1 MSGARLTGDL
11 AARLRGLAD
20 ALADGRPLL
29 ESVADRQAGNLR
41 DHFDAKS
48 RGGGGADGRKW
59 RDLAPA
65 TKAAKARRGGSSRI
79 GVDRGDLRRGLDRG
93 AAGNVRE
100 VTRTRATVGVEVPHA
115 RHFAAA
121 RPIVPGR
128 FPRPWRGADREA
140 ARRFLK
146 DAAADAGF

>member
-1 MSGARLTGDL
+1 MSGVRLTGDL
-11 AARLRGLAD
+11 AARLRGLA
-20 ALADGRPLL
+20 AAPADGRPLL
-29 ESVADRQAGNLR
+29 ESVADRQAENLR

-48 RGGGGADGRKW
+48 RGGG
-59 RDLAPA
+59 
-65 TKAAKARRGGSSRI
+65 
-79 GVDRGDLRRGLDRG
+79 G

-100 VTRTRATVGVEVPHA
+100 VTRTRATVGVDVPHA
-115 RHFAAA
+115 RCFAAA

-128 FPRPWRGADREA
+128 FPRSWREANRQA